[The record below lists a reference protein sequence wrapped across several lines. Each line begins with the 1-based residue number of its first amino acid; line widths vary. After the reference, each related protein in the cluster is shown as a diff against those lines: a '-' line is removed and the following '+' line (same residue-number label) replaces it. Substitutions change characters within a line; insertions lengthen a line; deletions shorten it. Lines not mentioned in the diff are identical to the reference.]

1 MLWKLQEGDFRTKEL
16 GDRNQMPRSRSEGNA
31 VDLASRCSGLCQI
44 IVRRMMGGEPEAKG
58 SHHLIKWE
66 PCLKAPLGLPR
77 HLNKIRHF
85 PHELT
90 GLHDLSLVYL
100 YFIT

>member
-44 IVRRMMGGEPEAKG
+44 IVRRMMGREPEAK
-58 SHHLIKWE
+58 E
-66 PCLKAPLGLPR
+66 
-77 HLNKIRHF
+77 
-85 PHELT
+85 
-90 GLHDLSLVYL
+90 
-100 YFIT
+100 